1 MFVQAL
7 RELDTRTRGIR
18 EMRLEVAR
26 LRIEEDREFFHA
38 KHYPECDEKEC
49 PGCDRHD
56 LSAINCAKLALER
69 EYLER
74 TLRETERE
82 ADAFLRQARHLR
94 KLLEPLT
101 PERIEFLERDYWY
114 NDVKRRMALDLS
126 VPPFTLSQK
135 TRLSLICLP
144 RPARV
149 RLLMKLHDDDLRD
162 GLMKWLH
169 EFDDAEHI
177 EAKDE
182 DKRRLEAC

>member
-18 EMRLEVAR
+18 EMRLEMAR
-26 LRIEEDREFFHA
+26 LEVEE
-38 KHYPECDEKEC
+38 KHELLRSQPTTSGSLETSELAEVNCEK
-49 PGCDRHD
+49 
-56 LSAINCAKLALER
+56 IALER

-94 KLLEPLT
+94 ESLEPLT
-101 PERIEFLERDYWY
+101 PERIEFFERDYWY

-144 RPARV
+144 KPARV
-149 RLLMKLHDDDLRD
+149 RLLMKLRDDTLRD
-162 GLMKWLH
+162 ELMKWLH
-169 EFDDAEHI
+169 EFDDAESL

-182 DKRRLEAC
+182 DRRRLEAC